1 MTMRKRRRRRRR
13 KKMKMRRTTTMNLV
27 GNAASDCAAVPTTD
41 LLM

>member
-1 MTMRKRRRRRRR
+1 VTVRKRRRRRRR
-13 KKMKMRRTTTMNLV
+13 RMKMMRRTTMNLV